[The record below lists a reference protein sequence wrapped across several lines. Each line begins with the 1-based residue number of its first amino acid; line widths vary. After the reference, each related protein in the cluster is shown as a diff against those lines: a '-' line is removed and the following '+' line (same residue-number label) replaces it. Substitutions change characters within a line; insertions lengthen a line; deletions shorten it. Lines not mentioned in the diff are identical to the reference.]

1 MTTPTNTTDQ
11 FPRIAPSNRSY
22 KPAQYPVKAFKSES
36 GVEVRI
42 LYGSQPTGATL
53 QLQYQNL
60 LDNQAELFIEH
71 FRAVQGTFQTFYLGS
86 SGSTD
91 GANIDENSAKAGWNG
106 DPSNL
111 SKNSGPATENYW
123 RYAEAPQL
131 SSVKRGVSS
140 VTVNLVAVL

>member
-1 MTTPTNTTDQ
+1 MSDPTNTTDQ
-11 FPRIAPSNRSY
+11 FPGIAPSRRSY
-22 KPAQYPVKAFKSES
+22 TPAQYPVKAFRSES

-42 LYGSQPTGATL
+42 LYGSEPTGAKL

-60 LDNQAELFIEH
+60 LDDQAELFIEH
-71 FRAVQGTFQTFYLGS
+71 FRAVQGTFQTFYLNSAGTDEGS
-86 SGSTD
+86 
-91 GANIDENSAKAGWNG
+91 NIDEDSAKAGWNG

-111 SKNSGPATENYW
+111 SKNSGEATDNFW

>member
-11 FPRIAPSNRSY
+11 FPRIAPSSRSY
-22 KPAQYPVKAFKSES
+22 TPAQYPVKAFKSES

-42 LYGSQPTGATL
+42 LYGSQPTGAKL

-60 LDNQAELFIEH
+60 LDDQAELFIEH
-71 FRAVQGTFQTFYLGS
+71 FRSVQGTFQTFYLGS
-86 SGSTD
+86 SGTD
-91 GANIDENSAKAGWNG
+91 EGANIDEDSAKAGWNG

-111 SKNSGPATENYW
+111 SKNSGEATDNCW
-123 RYAEAPQL
+123 RYAQAPQL